1 MLALID
7 GNNFYVS
14 CERVFCPR
22 LQHQPVVVLS
32 NNDGCVIARSNEA
45 KALGIRMGVP
55 WFQVRHLEAQAGLVA
70 LSANFELYGDLS
82 DRMMSL
88 AAGLGH
94 RQEIYSI
101 DECFVDLAGI
111 RGDLMQRSHK
121 LRQRILQWVGLP
133 TSIGL
138 GTTKT
143 LAKLANHIAKTA
155 EHDPG
160 HYPSAYAQVCNLGG
174 LPQREL
180 KGLLAVTPVDDVW
193 GVGRRLAVQLR
204 EAGVQTALGL
214 QRLDPVVARKC
225 GSVVLER
232 TVMEL
237 QGIPCMP
244 LESQPSAR
252 REIACT
258 RSFAEPVMALRGLQE
273 AVTDFASRAAE
284 KLRYQKNQACQVL
297 VFVRTSPFRREDG
310 QHSCSVVV
318 PLRQPTSDSAAI
330 VRAALNGLQAIFQPG
345 YPYARAGVMLLD
357 LVAAEQLQQ
366 ALPLGDELTSEK
378 RTRLMQTID
387 GINRLYGRNAIHLGS
402 AGLLSQ
408 GRGWSMR
415 QQRRTP
421 GYTTRWDDLPV
432 VNA

>member
-1 MLALID
+1 IEGVAASHT
-7 GNNFYVS
+7 GRRCV
-14 CERVFCPR
+14 
-22 LQHQPVVVLS
+22 
-32 NNDGCVIARSNEA
+32 GCRSAPGRAASGGRRPDRAGPSTARSCGGPQMRVGGAGAHGDGVARYSLQDRKSTRLNSSHTEISTLSLHD
-45 KALGIRMGVP
+45 ALPI
-55 WFQVRHLEAQAGLVA
+55 F
-70 LSANFELYGDLS
+70 
-82 DRMMSL
+82 
-88 AAGLGH
+88 
-94 RQEIYSI
+94 
-101 DECFVDLAGI
+101 
-111 RGDLMQRSHK
+111 
-121 LRQRILQWVGLP
+121 
-133 TSIGL
+133 
-138 GTTKT
+138 
-143 LAKLANHIAKTA
+143 
-155 EHDPG
+155 
-160 HYPSAYAQVCNLGG
+160 
-174 LPQREL
+174 
-180 KGLLAVTPVDDVW
+180 
-193 GVGRRLAVQLR
+193 
-204 EAGVQTALGL
+204 QTALGL

-318 PLRQPTSDSAAI
+318 SLRQPTSDSAAI

-408 GRGWSMR
+408 GRGWSMQ